1 MEPDM
6 TIRRLAMPF
15 GMGVFL
21 AACAQPLGPTVQVM
35 PGQGHTFETFQA
47 NQRVCSMAANAQTKP
62 MVDRAAEMQLGTAV
76 IGTALGAGLGAA
88 VGGGRGAAIGAGVGA
103 IGGTGA
109 ATDQGNAYAG
119 PIQNTYNNTYAACM
133 ASRGDQVVQAAAP
146 TIVYQPPAVIVQPTP
161 YYVQPTPYVVMPA
174 PIAPQP

>member
-35 PGQGHTFETFQA
+35 PGPGHTFEAFQA
-47 NQRVCSMAANAQTKP
+47 DQRVCSMAANAETKP
-62 MVDRAAEMQLGTAV
+62 MVDRAATMQLGTAV
-76 IGTALGAGLGAA
+76 IGTVLGAGLGAA
-88 VGGGRGAAIGAGVGA
+88 VGGGRGAAIGAGAGA

-109 ATDQGNAYAG
+109 AADQGNAYAG
-119 PIQNTYNNTYAACM
+119 PIQDTYNNTYAACM
-133 ASRGDQVVQAAAP
+133 ASRGDQVIQPAAP

-174 PIAPQP
+174 PPTPQP